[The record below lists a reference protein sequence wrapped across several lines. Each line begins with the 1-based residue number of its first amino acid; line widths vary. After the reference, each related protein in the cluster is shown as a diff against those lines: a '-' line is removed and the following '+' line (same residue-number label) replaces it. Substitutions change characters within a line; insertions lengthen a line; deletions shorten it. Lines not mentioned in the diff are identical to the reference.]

1 MALAI
6 LQVFDV
12 PVWGKEEDAADM
24 LGAFMMLQFDERTAN
39 VTILGA
45 AQLFIY
51 KTSALGKV
59 DYISDVSPPGQRFY
73 NFLCIAVG
81 GDPIDFGGLVD
92 KGFLPKDRARGC
104 AGEYDKVRRAF
115 DIRLM
120 PHVDADLVVKIRAI
134 DWLHEDKN

>member
-1 MALAI
+1 
-6 LQVFDV
+6 
-12 PVWGKEEDAADM
+12 
-24 LGAFMMLQFDERTAN
+24 MMLQFDERTAN

-45 AQLFIY
+45 AQLFVY
-51 KTSALGKV
+51 KTSGLGKV
-59 DYISDVSPPGQRFY
+59 DYVSDVSPPAQRFY

-104 AGEYDKVRRAF
+104 GAEYDKVRRAF